1 MKIPKYLHQY
11 FWDVDVEKLDIEKY
25 PYFVVSRLLDKGNI
39 EAVRWVKKNFNY
51 NLVKKTLIN
60 HRDFSLKSA
69 SFWALIY
76 KVPLT
81 KVKCFQEPYLAMRR
95 THWPY

>member
-76 KVPLT
+76 KIP
-81 KVKCFQEPYLAMRR
+81 KEEIKCFQEPYR
-95 THWPY
+95 TVHKTLWPY